1 MKNKTPTIAIAFL
14 FICLGFIK
22 DEKKVRFEIRK
33 DNPANG
39 LTLVWSLPEVQLQN
53 IIGNKFKPLVKDGK
67 GILMLFI
74 TTAKKYYLDS
84 VGYDN
89 LRMAHI
95 LVLTEGDQAINA
107 PLSIGVEKQNINEI
121 LKRYNFKLELGKVNM
136 DLNYKNDSISLL
148 ANIITS
154 KGKIE
159 LSAIFPNNPG
169 ELKTMEST
177 VVSATGNPDN
187 VFTGPE
193 SYIPINIESIKVNS
207 TGQNWIS
214 QLKLPAKPD
223 RIGMNDAFV
232 WNFMFMRKK

>member
-1 MKNKTPTIAIAFL
+1 MKNKIQLLVITLL
-14 FICLGFIK
+14 FICLGFTK

-33 DNPANG
+33 DNPAIG
-39 LTLVWSLPEVQLQN
+39 LTLVWSLPEAQLQN
-53 IIGNKFKPLVKDGK
+53 IIGDKFKPFVKDGK

-89 LRMAHI
+89 LKMAHI
-95 LVLTEGDQAINA
+95 LVLTEGNNVLNA
-107 PLSIGVEKQNINEI
+107 PLSIGVEKQNLNEV
-121 LKRYNFKLELGKVNM
+121 LKLYNFKIEIGKVNM
-136 DLNYKNDSISLL
+136 DLNYKNDSISLK
-148 ANIITS
+148 AHIITS

-159 LSAIFPNNPG
+159 LSAIFPNKPG

-177 VVSATGNPDN
+177 VVSATGNPN
-187 VFTGPE
+187 NFFTGPE
-193 SYIPINIESIKVNS
+193 SYIPINIESIKINS

-223 RIGMNDAFV
+223 RVGMNDAFV

>member
-1 MKNKTPTIAIAFL
+1 MKNKIPPLAIAFL
-14 FICLGFIK
+14 FLCLGFIK
-22 DEKKVRFEIRK
+22 DENKVRFEIRK
-33 DNPANG
+33 DNPAVG
-39 LTLVWSLPEVQLQN
+39 LTLVWSLPEAQLQS
-53 IIGNKFKPLVKDGK
+53 IVGDKFKPLVKEGK

-74 TTAKKYYLDS
+74 TTAKKYQLDS
-84 VGYDN
+84 VTYDN
-89 LRMAHI
+89 LKMAHI
-95 LVLTEGDQAINA
+95 LVPTEGAQTINA
-107 PLSIGVEKQNINEI
+107 PLSIAEEKQPISEI
-121 LKRYNFKLELGKVNM
+121 LKRYDFKIDLGKVDM
-136 DLNYKNDSISLL
+136 DLDYKKDSISLK

-159 LSAIFPNNPG
+159 LSAIFPNKPG

-193 SYIPINIESIKVNS
+193 SYIPITIESIKINS

-223 RIGMNDAFV
+223 RVGMNDAFV